1 MSSIVLSGL
10 SWTRPEGDQFLQR
23 LDLSFGPERTG
34 LVGRNG
40 VGKTTLL
47 NIIAGV
53 LSPSAGSL
61 SIDGKVV
68 LVRQMLDAGLRETV
82 ADLFGARQAIEL
94 LARKAEAPA
103 WKTLRRPIGQSG
115 NG

>member
-10 SWTRPEGDQFLQR
+10 SWTKPEGDQVFQG
-23 LDLSFGPERTG
+23 LDLSVGKERVG

-53 LSPSAGSL
+53 LPPSAGSL
-61 SIDGKVV
+61 SIEGKVV
-68 LVRQMLDAGLRETV
+68 LVRQMLDAGSRETRPIFSV
-82 ADLFGARQAIEL
+82 HGRLSSCSPEQ
-94 LARKAEAPA
+94 KAVPPA
-103 WKTLRRPIGQSG
+103 WKILRRQTGQ
-115 NG
+115 